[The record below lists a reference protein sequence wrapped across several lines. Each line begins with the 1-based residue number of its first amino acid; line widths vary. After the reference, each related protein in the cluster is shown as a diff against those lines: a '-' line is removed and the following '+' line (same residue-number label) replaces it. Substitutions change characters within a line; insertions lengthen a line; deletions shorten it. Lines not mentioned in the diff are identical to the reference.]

1 MLIETDKFAKAS
13 TSFSIVH
20 VSVSYTVPTFKPP
33 EYFDFTGPTKWPE
46 WRDRFG
52 MFRIATKLNKE
63 EGTVQVSSL
72 IYAMGREANA
82 ILYKSFTLG
91 PFVDEINPKDDFDTV
106 MGMFDGYFVPKRNV
120 IHERKKLTREVS
132 CH

>member
-1 MLIETDKFAKAS
+1 M
-13 TSFSIVH
+13 
-20 VSVSYTVPTFKPP
+20 PTFNPP
-33 EYFDFTGPTKWPE
+33 EYFDFTSPTKWPE

-82 ILYKSFTLG
+82 ILYRSFTLG
-91 PFVDEINPKDDFDTV
+91 PFVDEINPKDDFDS
-106 MGMFDGYFVPKRNV
+106 DGNVRRLLCAEEKR
-120 IHERKKLTREVS
+120 HTRKEKINQRSQLPLE
-132 CH
+132 